1 MGKQPK
7 SKFTNDDLKVMQS
20 WDLDRKIATSLTRI
34 AEFYAKYPHKI
45 YVLSV
50 VRYNIQCIY
59 YIAILYIVLLIP
71 RNNVHNRPDN
81 TLHNIPQ
88 NNTLQNQP

>member
-34 AEFYAKYPHKI
+34 AEFYAKYSHKI

-50 VRYNIQCIY
+50 VRYNI
-59 YIAILYIVLLIP
+59 
-71 RNNVHNRPDN
+71 
-81 TLHNIPQ
+81 
-88 NNTLQNQP
+88 

>member
-50 VRYNIQCIY
+50 VKRNIQYVYFRIH
-59 YIAILYIVLLIP
+59 LYIVLLYSSQQCSQSP
-71 RNNVHNRPDN
+71 
-81 TLHNIPQ
+81 
-88 NNTLQNQP
+88 

>member
-50 VRYNIQCIY
+50 VRYNIQYIHFILIY
-59 YIAILYIVLLIP
+59 ILYCFIP

-88 NNTLQNQP
+88 NNILQNQP

>member
-20 WDLDRKIATSLTRI
+20 WNLDRKIATSLTRI

-50 VRYNIQCIY
+50 VGYNI
-59 YIAILYIVLLIP
+59 
-71 RNNVHNRPDN
+71 
-81 TLHNIPQ
+81 
-88 NNTLQNQP
+88 

>member
-59 YIAILYIVLLIP
+59 YIVTLYIVLLIP

-88 NNTLQNQP
+88 NNTLQTQP

>member
-34 AEFYAKYPHKI
+34 ERVCKI
-45 YVLSV
+45 G
-50 VRYNIQCIY
+50 
-59 YIAILYIVLLIP
+59 
-71 RNNVHNRPDN
+71 
-81 TLHNIPQ
+81 
-88 NNTLQNQP
+88 

>member
-50 VRYNIQCIY
+50 VRYNIQ
-59 YIAILYIVLLIP
+59 YIHLYTYLYIVLLYSSQQCSQSP
-71 RNNVHNRPDN
+71 
-81 TLHNIPQ
+81 
-88 NNTLQNQP
+88 

>member
-20 WDLDRKIATSLTRI
+20 WDLDHKIATSLTRI
-34 AEFYAKYPHKI
+34 AEFYAKYPHQI

-50 VRYNIQCIY
+50 VGYKI
-59 YIAILYIVLLIP
+59 
-71 RNNVHNRPDN
+71 
-81 TLHNIPQ
+81 
-88 NNTLQNQP
+88 

>member
-20 WDLDRKIATSLTRI
+20 WDLNRKIATSLTRI

-59 YIAILYIVLLIP
+59 YIVILYIVLLIL
-71 RNNVHNRPDN
+71 RSNVHNHPDN
-81 TLHNIPQ
+81 ILHNILQ
-88 NNTLQNQP
+88 NNSRQNRP

>member
-7 SKFTNDDLKVMQS
+7 SKFTNNDLKAMQN

-50 VRYNIQCIY
+50 IKYNI
-59 YIAILYIVLLIP
+59 
-71 RNNVHNRPDN
+71 
-81 TLHNIPQ
+81 
-88 NNTLQNQP
+88 

>member
-7 SKFTNDDLKVMQS
+7 NKFTNDDLKSMQS

-50 VRYNIQCIY
+50 IKYNM
-59 YIAILYIVLLIP
+59 
-71 RNNVHNRPDN
+71 
-81 TLHNIPQ
+81 
-88 NNTLQNQP
+88 

>member
-34 AEFYAKYPHKI
+34 AEFYAKYPHQI

-50 VRYNIQCIY
+50 VRYNI
-59 YIAILYIVLLIP
+59 
-71 RNNVHNRPDN
+71 
-81 TLHNIPQ
+81 
-88 NNTLQNQP
+88 

>member
-20 WDLDRKIATSLTRI
+20 WDLNRKIATSLTRI

-59 YIAILYIVLLIP
+59 YMVILYIVLLIL
-71 RNNVHNRPDN
+71 RSNVHNHSDN
-81 TLHNIPQ
+81 ILHNILQ
-88 NNTLQNQP
+88 NNSRQNRP

>member
-20 WDLDRKIATSLTRI
+20 WNLNRKIATSLTRI

-45 YVLSV
+45 YVSSV
-50 VRYNIQCIY
+50 VRYNILY
-59 YIAILYIVLLIP
+59 YLFFAAMFTITLTTFSTTFFRTTLVRID
-71 RNNVHNRPDN
+71 HNR
-81 TLHNIPQ
+81 IC
-88 NNTLQNQP
+88 

>member
-59 YIAILYIVLLIP
+59 YIVILYIVLLIP